1 MEVIDMKAFNNLRL
15 LLIIPT
21 VFSGSVGCT
30 SLFRREIQTV
40 VVEHEYPK
48 YPEGTVDYVWEEPTR
63 DVVDV
68 PPGLDPEGHYYRPGH
83 QEVVESLPGRYKFY
97 TNE

>member
-1 MEVIDMKAFNNLRL
+1 MEVIDMKAKKKLWL
-15 LLIIPT
+15 LVIVAGI
-21 VFSGSVGCT
+21 VNGGVGCSSIFGRDT
-30 SLFRREIQTV
+30 QTV
-40 VVEHEYPK
+40 VVEREYPK
-48 YPEGTVDYVWEEPTR
+48 YPEGTVDYVYEEPTR

-97 TNE
+97 KNE

>member
-1 MEVIDMKAFNNLRL
+1 MKALKKIRL
-15 LLIIPT
+15 LLIVPAI
-21 VFSGSVGCT
+21 FSGTLGCS
-30 SLFRREIQTV
+30 SLFGRNTQTV
-40 VVEHEYPK
+40 VVEREYPK

>member
-1 MEVIDMKAFNNLRL
+1 MNMAALKRLRL
-15 LLIIPT
+15 ILILPA

-30 SLFRREIQTV
+30 SLFTSDTQTV
-40 VVEHEYPK
+40 VVERDYPK

-97 TNE
+97 KNE

>member
-1 MEVIDMKAFNNLRL
+1 MELYMAALKKLRL
-15 LLIIPT
+15 VLILPA
-21 VFSGSVGCT
+21 VFSGGVGCS
-30 SLFRREIQTV
+30 SLFSRDTQTV
-40 VVEHEYPK
+40 VVERDYPK
-48 YPEGTVDYVWEEPTR
+48 YPEGTVDYVWEEPSR